1 VPTNKQRREAARRH
15 LERQLQRRVET
26 DVKRKK
32 RNLVVTV
39 IASVVVVVVIV
50 VVMVAFINE
59 DKKSKTKAA
68 AGPTTTAT
76 VSDTPSASASASTTA
91 AALPQ
96 TAGPCGYSQ
105 TATTATKSF
114 GYPPDPSPTPTPNR
128 VMSITTNKGPI
139 TLDLD
144 ASLAPCTVQ
153 SIAYL
158 VGKGLYD
165 NTSCFRLVT
174 AGIFVLQ
181 CGDPSNDGSGGPG
194 YQVKD
199 ENLDK
204 VDYSAVGTVAMANSG
219 PGTDGSQFFIIYKD
233 SSSSLGKDY
242 TEIGKISAGMDIV
255 QQIVAGG
262 SDNANGTG
270 DGKPKVTLT
279 FTKVTVAPPVDGSGT
294 MVTPPPAASSPA
306 ASSPAASAPA
316 VSPSGG

>member
-15 LERQLQRRVET
+15 LERQLQRRVDT

-32 RNLVVTV
+32 RNLIVTI
-39 IASVVVVVVIV
+39 IASIVVVVVIV
-50 VVMVAFINE
+50 VVMVAIIHD
-59 DKKSKTKAA
+59 DKKSKSTAA
-68 AGPTTTAT
+68 ASGTTTAT
-76 VSDTPSASASASTTA
+76 VSDTPTDSAAASTSA
-91 AALPQ
+91 AAPLPH

-105 TATTATKSF
+105 TATTATKSY
-114 GYPPDPSPTPTPNR
+114 GYPPDPSPTPTTNR
-128 VMSITTNKGPI
+128 VMSITTNKGAL
-139 TLDLD
+139 TMDLD

-158 VGKGLYD
+158 VGQGLYD

-174 AGIFVLQ
+174 SGIFVLQ
-181 CGDPSNDGSGGPG
+181 CGDPSNNGTGGPG
-194 YQVKD
+194 YEVKD

-204 VDYSAVGTVAMANSG
+204 VDYSTVGTVAMANSG

-255 QQIVAGG
+255 QQVVAGG
-262 SDNANGTG
+262 SDNSNGTG

-279 FTKVTVAPPVDGSGT
+279 FTKVTVTPPVTGSGT
-294 MVTPPPAASSPA
+294 MVTPAAAASSPA
-306 ASSPAASAPA
+306 AAPASAT
-316 VSPSGG
+316 PSAS

>member
-32 RNLVVTV
+32 RNLIVTI

-50 VVMVAFINE
+50 VVMVAIIHD
-59 DKKSKTKAA
+59 DKKSKTAAA

-76 VSDTPSASASASTTA
+76 VSDTPTDSAPASTSSSA
-91 AALPQ
+91 AAPVPQ

-105 TATTATKSF
+105 TATTVTKSV
-114 GYPPDPSPTPTPNR
+114 GYPPDPSPTPTTNR
-128 VMSITTNKGPI
+128 VMSITTNKGAL
-139 TLDLD
+139 TMDLD

-158 VGKGLYD
+158 VGQGLYD

-174 AGIFVLQ
+174 SGIFVLQ
-181 CGDPSNDGSGGPG
+181 CGDPSNNGTGGPG

-233 SSSSLGKDY
+233 SSTSLGKDY

-255 QQIVAGG
+255 QQVVAGG
-262 SDNANGTG
+262 SDDANGTG

-279 FTKVTVAPPVDGSGT
+279 FTKVTVAPPVTGSGT
-294 MVTPPPAASSPA
+294 MVTPAAAATSPA
-306 ASSPAASAPA
+306 AA
-316 VSPSGG
+316 SPSGS